1 MTDAKGSAIGI
12 CMCTCTCKYTQLR
25 PANSIPMF
33 IVSREWAV
41 ISGLSLL

>member
-12 CMCTCTCKYTQLR
+12 CMCTCKYTQLR

-33 IVSREWAV
+33 IVSRGWAV
-41 ISGLSLL
+41 ISGFSLL